1 MNASFVPMTLFLFH
15 YQLLVYFQIPS
26 AVPGFILVMI
36 TSTEGGLWVNPTI
49 GLMSK
54 SLGFLVVV
62 KVYLCMRD
70 AKNKNNSVNAKDLP
84 RQSLL
89 PGKNNNILIYFSKIL
104 MFENIDI
111 YFYSRKYLIP
121 TELQIDSKSASEE
134 SQVCIAISGLY
145 ISLSGLSWCYLKV
158 TGPLWKKILIEKN
171 LFYDNILK
179 ITILLKK
186 FWFSKYYHRINFFLS
201 TFFSTVVRSPLDN
214 IMKDHSSLCRD

>member
-1 MNASFVPMTLFLFH
+1 
-15 YQLLVYFQIPS
+15 
-26 AVPGFILVMI
+26 
-36 TSTEGGLWVNPTI
+36 
-49 GLMSK
+49 
-54 SLGFLVVV
+54 
-62 KVYLCMRD
+62 MRD

-145 ISLSGLSWCYLKV
+145 ISLSGLS
-158 TGPLWKKILIEKN
+158 
-171 LFYDNILK
+171 
-179 ITILLKK
+179 
-186 FWFSKYYHRINFFLS
+186 
-201 TFFSTVVRSPLDN
+201 
-214 IMKDHSSLCRD
+214 